1 MVACTVCVEKGSSGM
16 NHNKRIFALGFF
28 DGVHLGHQ
36 ALLAECVRLAEAMEA
51 QTAAITFEHHPQS
64 MFSTQVPPLLSTL
77 SDRLRLLQRYGIG
90 HVRTFPVTPEVMG
103 KPWREFLLEL
113 MEAGAVG
120 FVCGDDFRFG
130 RGGAGNAGALREFCR
145 ERQMP
150 CVIVPEQSLNGI
162 RISSSYIRRQI
173 TGGDMATAVR
183 FLGHGHML
191 TGTVVTGRRLGH
203 RLGFPT
209 ANIELPAEVVCPR
222 HGVYACRAF
231 VGEKS
236 YMAVCNVGSRPTVQG
251 HQVRTETWLLD
262 FSGDLYGQAVTLE
275 FLWFLRPEQ
284 RFESVDVLKEAVLQ
298 DAENTRRFFEKT

>member
-1 MVACTVCVEKGSSGM
+1 M

-36 ALLAECVRLAEAMEA
+36 ALLHECVRMAKAMDCE
-51 QTAAITFEHHPQS
+51 TAAITFERHPQS
-64 MFSTQVPPLLSTL
+64 LFRADVPPLLSTL
-77 SDRLRLLQRYGIG
+77 SDRLRLLLRCGIA
-90 HVRTFPVTPEVMG
+90 HVYPFPVTEAVMG
-103 KPWREFLLEL
+103 KDWREFLLEL
-113 MEAGAVG
+113 MECGAVG

-130 RGGAGNAGALREFCR
+130 RGGAGSADTLREFCR
-145 ERQMP
+145 EKGLP
-150 CVIVPEQSLNGI
+150 CTIVPEQTLDGV

-173 TGGDMATAVR
+173 ESGDMATAVR

-203 RLGFPT
+203 KLGFPT
-209 ANIELPAEVVCPR
+209 ANIELPEDVIVPR
-222 HGVYACRAF
+222 HGVYACYAY
-231 VGEKS
+231 VGKDR

-275 FLWFLRPEQ
+275 FLWFLRPER
-284 RFESVDVLKEAVLQ
+284 RFESVDVLKEAVLR
-298 DAENTRRFFEKT
+298 DAENTRNFFANS

>member
-1 MVACTVCVEKGSSGM
+1 M

-36 ALLAECVRLAEAMEA
+36 ALLGECVRLAEELGCEA
-51 QTAAITFEHHPQS
+51 AAITFESHPLS
-64 MFSTQVPPLLSTL
+64 LFREDTPPLLTTL
-77 SDRLRLLQRYGIG
+77 QDRFRLLQRYGMD
-90 HVRTFPVTPEVMG
+90 HVCPFPVNREVMSTT
-103 KPWREFLLEL
+103 WEDFLEEL
-113 MEAGAVG
+113 MGSGAVG

-130 RGGAGNAGALREFCR
+130 SRGAGNAQKLKEFCQVR
-145 ERQMP
+145 KLP
-150 CVIVPEQSLNGI
+150 CIIVPEQSLESV

-173 TGGDMATAVR
+173 ETGDMATAVR
-183 FLGHGHML
+183 YLGHGHML

-203 RLGFPT
+203 KLGFPT
-209 ANIELPAEVVCPR
+209 ANIELPENVIVPR
-222 HGVYACRAF
+222 HGVYACWAY
-231 VGEKS
+231 VGKAR

-275 FLWFLRPEQ
+275 FLWFIRPER

-298 DAENTRRFFEKT
+298 DAEMTRNFFANS